1 MRGLQDLQILVRTA
15 ERGSVSAAAR
25 ELGVSPAVASL
36 AIKRLEDELG
46 CVLCLRSTR
55 SLRLTQHGERF
66 VAHARQMLASYQQA
80 LAELH
85 PQAAPL
91 REVLH
96 LSMPSDFGRNLA
108 LGWLDDFQRAHPHV
122 QLRLSLSD
130 RLADMYREPVDLA
143 IRFGLPPDSNLVALP
158 LAECRRVLCAAP
170 SYLARHG
177 APGCPQALAEH
188 NCLCFIVGER
198 LHNRWRF
205 WRDGGEWVQQVA
217 GDRSADDADVV
228 RRWAVAGH
236 GLVYKSPCPRPG
248 RRPAAAGMPGM
259 ARRTRA
265 ALPAVRRPPSALA
278 HRAAAARIFAR
289 TLPGAAGGAAVSVRD
304 ARRGRQGDFS
314 EYLFRRK
321 TT

>member
-108 LGWLDDFQRAHPHV
+108 LGWLDDFQRVHPHV

-236 GLVYKSPCPRPG
+236 GLVYKSQLDLAPDLATGRLLRVCPEWQGEPAPLYLLCAD
-248 RRPAAAGMPGM
+248 RRQLSPTVRQLREFLRERCLALLAG
-259 ARRTRA
+259 RA
-265 ALPAVRRPPSALA
+265 ATDSMA
-278 HRAAAARIFAR
+278 
-289 TLPGAAGGAAVSVRD
+289 D
-304 ARRGRQGDFS
+304 KQG
-314 EYLFRRK
+314 
-321 TT
+321 

>member
-188 NCLCFIVGER
+188 NCLCFTVGER

-205 WRDGGEWVQQVA
+205 WRDGGE
-217 GDRSADDADVV
+217 
-228 RRWAVAGH
+228 
-236 GLVYKSPCPRPG
+236 
-248 RRPAAAGMPGM
+248 
-259 ARRTRA
+259 
-265 ALPAVRRPPSALA
+265 
-278 HRAAAARIFAR
+278 
-289 TLPGAAGGAAVSVRD
+289 
-304 ARRGRQGDFS
+304 
-314 EYLFRRK
+314 
-321 TT
+321 